1 MGNDWV
7 GSAEDAGPEDR
18 FGKRVRQEREARGWT
33 QADLARELQRVGLN
47 LHPSAIAKIEL
58 RNVARPRAIRLD
70 EAEAIAKAFGLSVD
84 SMYQSAGNRIRTLGN
99 QTGAFVN
106 EMESLIAKGRQLGSE
121 LNALTAGVNDEE
133 RQNLRD
139 QLSIDAFE
147 GMLATVADS
156 VESVIQDVVARAE
169 SGLPSNDGFVM
180 TLPPSRFSRYRNQ
193 VEAVRDHILKHLNER
208 DDEENKK
215 NHQSE
220 GSGHG
225 A

>member
-99 QTGAFVN
+99 QTGAYIN
-106 EMESLIAKGRQLGSE
+106 EMELLIAKGRQLSSE
-121 LNALTAGVNDEE
+121 LNALTVGIDDDE
-133 RQNLRD
+133 RRNLRD

-193 VEAVRDHILKHLNER
+193 VEAARTNILESG
-208 DDEENKK
+208 DEETRK